1 MKTRFVAAIAAVLFP
16 LMAVSAALAGGS
28 SEPQASPTPAPTA
41 TPRPSNIPTL
51 PPNTSGLIRDAIDA
65 LAGAVRAPLGFSDN
79 EVVGRVTFFKRYELQ
94 VRSSLG
100 KYRSVHLHRGTV
112 INPRGGTIQ
121 EGQTVDVRGRAN
133 SDGSLEAD
141 YITLH

>member
-16 LMAVSAALAGGS
+16 LVAASVALAGGTPS
-28 SEPQASPTPAPTA
+28 ASPSPAPTA
-41 TPRPSNIPTL
+41 SPRPSNLPTL

-79 EVVGRVTFFKRYELQ
+79 EVVGQVTFYKGYELQ

-112 INPRGGTIQ
+112 INPRGATMQ
-121 EGQTVDVRGRAN
+121 QGQTVDVRGSAN
-133 SDGSLEAD
+133 SDGSLNAD